1 MYVLNELKCNH
12 VLYFT
17 IFTIFII
24 NFLIVANED
33 HSQNDCLAMVVLSHG
48 INSTFVYAK
57 DNPYPVEVL
66 WSAFTADK
74 CPTLAGKPK
83 LFFVQVIYLL

>member
-1 MYVLNELKCNH
+1 M
-12 VLYFT
+12 
-17 IFTIFII
+17 
-24 NFLIVANED
+24 ANED
-33 HSQNDCLAMVVLSHG
+33 HSENDCLAMVVLSHG

-66 WSAFTADK
+66 WSSFTADK

-83 LFFVQVIYLL
+83 LFFVQVNYMPILKSDINYK

>member
-1 MYVLNELKCNH
+1 M
-12 VLYFT
+12 
-17 IFTIFII
+17 
-24 NFLIVANED
+24 ANED

-74 CPTLAGKPK
+74 CPSLAGKPK
-83 LFFVQVIYLL
+83 LFFVQVNTGIPTVKSDLNYKLKFIFFLGMSRRKT